1 MPRPA
6 EYDALLR
13 IGSFKPAA
21 ASPASIAQFMRTAQD
36 MLTATAAPMPDSAR
50 FLLAYEGMFNVVM
63 AVLEFHEVRPGDA
76 GGHRATAIQRVAA
89 DLQLNAAQQSV
100 LARLHDMRNRV
111 TYRAPLPPIS
121 KADAD
126 AMQAVLQALLPAA
139 RALIEGTGPAPLTS
153 P

>member
-6 EYDALLR
+6 EYDALLK

-21 ASPASIAQFMRTAQD
+21 STPASIAQFMRTAQD
-36 MLTATAAPMPDSAR
+36 MLTATAAAAIPDSAR

-63 AVLEFHEVRPGDA
+63 AVLEFHDVRPGDS

-89 DLQLNAAQQSV
+89 DLRLSTAQQSV
-100 LARLHDMRNRV
+100 LARLHDMRNRM

-139 RALIEGTGPAPLTS
+139 QDLIDAADANP
-153 P
+153 

>member
-6 EYDALLR
+6 EYDGLLK

-21 ASPASIAQFMRTAQD
+21 SSPTSIAQFLRTAQD
-36 MLTATAAPMPDSAR
+36 MLGATAAPVPDSAR

-63 AVLEFHEVRPGDA
+63 AVLEFHEVRPGEG

-89 DLQLNAAQQSV
+89 DLALSAAQQSV

-111 TYRAPLPPIS
+111 TYRAPLPPIN

-139 RALIEGTGPAPLTS
+139 LALIEGPGRPPITS